1 MKIITFFLFYCSS
14 SLVLGMYCQPTTLLE
29 LVKSQNYF
37 SPSVVKSWCEYHEKP
52 MPEGFNKQDENGE
65 TGLHWLAKRFM
76 GQAALDYILY
86 EKKLGDEVIN
96 VQNNAGETPLFV
108 AIKFEQI
115 ENMVALSG
123 VLGCDIYKENREG
136 FSPLF
141 YLILK
146 QDDVMLKKFLELC
159 KPCLKAQGNLK
170 ENNEFIEVTPHKFI
184 EFLRQYQR
192 KEHNG
197 GKLPGGNCFN
207 DLHELLSKIDVDN
220 EKLNKIEALLD
231 NYKY

>member
-29 LVKSQNYF
+29 LVKSQDSF
-37 SPSVVKSWCEYHEKP
+37 SLLVVESWSEYYKKP
-52 MPEGFNKQDENGE
+52 TPEGFNKQDENGE

-86 EKKLGDEVIN
+86 KKKLGDEVIN

-108 AIKFEQI
+108 AIKFGQV

-123 VLGCDIYKENREG
+123 VLGCNIYKKNGEG
-136 FSPLF
+136 FSPLL

-146 QDDVMLKKFLELC
+146 QNDVMLRKFLESC
-159 KPCLKAQGNLK
+159 KPCLKAQGK
-170 ENNEFIEVTPHKFI
+170 FKKNNKFIKVTPHEFIES
-184 EFLRQYQR
+184 LRQYQR

-197 GKLPGGNCFN
+197 GYLPGGNCFN